1 MKKTFIII
9 SVVLAILFGTLILVP
24 FLFKDKIVELVKQQA
39 NNNINANVNF
49 NNDISLSLIKNF
61 PNFTIGIKDLSVVGI
76 EDFDGDT
83 LISWANM
90 EATVDVMSVINGDQ
104 IKVRKILLESPIVHA
119 LVLNNGKANWD
130 IAKADTTTQT
140 ITDTAQTKFNLSL
153 NSLEVTNANIVYDDK
168 VGNIYTNLSA
178 MDYNMT
184 GDFTQDIFNL
194 SILSSIKQF
203 NMAYGGVTYLSKVNT
218 NIKMDLDMNMPEMKF
233 TFKENTFSL
242 NDLQFNFDGFV
253 QMLNDD
259 INMDIKFGANQ
270 ASFKS
275 FLSLVPGVY
284 TKDFADVKTAG
295 KLAFNGFAK
304 GTYNEKS
311 LPAFSLNL
319 NVDDAMFQYPT
330 LPTPVKDVQ
339 IKLTVTNPDGDLN
352 NTEVN
357 LSKFHMDVAGDV
369 FDARLIAKNVMRD
382 PFIDSWLKGRINLE
396 SVSKIVPLE
405 NGMSISG
412 VITSNVTAVGKV
424 SDIENQNYEAFNA
437 NGEIVAQNIQFK
449 SNDLKEGFSLSD
461 AQLSFSPKLV
471 VLKSFD
477 AKIGKSD
484 MKMNGELGNFFP
496 YLFKDGVLN
505 GKLNLASNLIDANQ
519 FLSSEPEGTQPTAV
533 DTTSISAPEIPKNI
547 NFTLNSNIKQLLYT
561 NIDITNFVGQV
572 VISNQKLNFNN
583 VGLNTLGSAIKMD
596 GYYETSNPIKPTT
609 AIDFAISNLDIQKAF
624 VTFNTVKKIAPIA
637 ENISGVF
644 STNLKLTTTLDNH
657 LNPILNTLYATGK
670 LNIPNAEIKDVKVF
684 NLIANVLKDDKY
696 KKATLNNV
704 NLTYTVENGRVY
716 TEPFDVNLAGK
727 KLNLSGSTGLDQT
740 IDYKGLF
747 NLPRAELGVVN
758 SALDNAL
765 KSLNTKTGSDIKMNE
780 NIALALG
787 IGGTFT
793 SPKITTNLADLAKN
807 EASSLKDQAEAE
819 LLKQKKI
826 LEDKAKAEAD
836 RIKKE
841 AETKVKAETDKL
853 KEKADKAKQDAQ
865 AEADKLKKEAEAK
878 IAAEKERLKKQA
890 EEEAKKKL
898 QGIFK
903 KP

>member
-284 TKDFADVKTAG
+284 TKDFADVKTA
-295 KLAFNGFAK
+295 
-304 GTYNEKS
+304 
-311 LPAFSLNL
+311 
-319 NVDDAMFQYPT
+319 
-330 LPTPVKDVQ
+330 
-339 IKLTVTNPDGDLN
+339 
-352 NTEVN
+352 
-357 LSKFHMDVAGDV
+357 
-369 FDARLIAKNVMRD
+369 
-382 PFIDSWLKGRINLE
+382 
-396 SVSKIVPLE
+396 
-405 NGMSISG
+405 
-412 VITSNVTAVGKV
+412 
-424 SDIENQNYEAFNA
+424 
-437 NGEIVAQNIQFK
+437 
-449 SNDLKEGFSLSD
+449 
-461 AQLSFSPKLV
+461 
-471 VLKSFD
+471 
-477 AKIGKSD
+477 
-484 MKMNGELGNFFP
+484 
-496 YLFKDGVLN
+496 
-505 GKLNLASNLIDANQ
+505 
-519 FLSSEPEGTQPTAV
+519 
-533 DTTSISAPEIPKNI
+533 
-547 NFTLNSNIKQLLYT
+547 
-561 NIDITNFVGQV
+561 
-572 VISNQKLNFNN
+572 
-583 VGLNTLGSAIKMD
+583 
-596 GYYETSNPIKPTT
+596 
-609 AIDFAISNLDIQKAF
+609 
-624 VTFNTVKKIAPIA
+624 
-637 ENISGVF
+637 
-644 STNLKLTTTLDNH
+644 
-657 LNPILNTLYATGK
+657 
-670 LNIPNAEIKDVKVF
+670 
-684 NLIANVLKDDKY
+684 
-696 KKATLNNV
+696 
-704 NLTYTVENGRVY
+704 
-716 TEPFDVNLAGK
+716 
-727 KLNLSGSTGLDQT
+727 
-740 IDYKGLF
+740 
-747 NLPRAELGVVN
+747 
-758 SALDNAL
+758 
-765 KSLNTKTGSDIKMNE
+765 
-780 NIALALG
+780 
-787 IGGTFT
+787 
-793 SPKITTNLADLAKN
+793 
-807 EASSLKDQAEAE
+807 
-819 LLKQKKI
+819 
-826 LEDKAKAEAD
+826 
-836 RIKKE
+836 
-841 AETKVKAETDKL
+841 
-853 KEKADKAKQDAQ
+853 
-865 AEADKLKKEAEAK
+865 
-878 IAAEKERLKKQA
+878 
-890 EEEAKKKL
+890 
-898 QGIFK
+898 
-903 KP
+903 